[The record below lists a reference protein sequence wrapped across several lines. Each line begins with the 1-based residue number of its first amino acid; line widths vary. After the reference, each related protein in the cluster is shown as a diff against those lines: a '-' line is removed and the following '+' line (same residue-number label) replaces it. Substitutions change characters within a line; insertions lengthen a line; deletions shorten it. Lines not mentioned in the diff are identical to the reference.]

1 MNTMS
6 RIYLSIMI
14 LCSLAVIWDIVNKS
28 SITTSMILLTIF
40 MIMFIVDAVLK
51 EVRE

>member
-28 SITTSMILLTIF
+28 SITISMILLIISIILF
-40 MIMFIVDAVLK
+40 VASGK
-51 EVRE
+51 ERK